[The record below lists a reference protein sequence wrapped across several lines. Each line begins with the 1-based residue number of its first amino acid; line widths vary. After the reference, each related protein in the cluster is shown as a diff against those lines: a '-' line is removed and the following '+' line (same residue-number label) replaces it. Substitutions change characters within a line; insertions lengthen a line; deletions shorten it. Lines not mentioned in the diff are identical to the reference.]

1 MQELFQSQAKE
12 QQLQDQISQ
21 EQMKQMKG
29 DYHSELSNLQAK
41 QKSETQNYMT
51 IIENQ
56 KAKMLAQNEEWT
68 TREAE
73 LRKQVESLTESKT
86 NLEAL
91 EKMNKAKVELLQNE
105 L

>member
-1 MQELFQSQAKE
+1 
-12 QQLQDQISQ
+12 
-21 EQMKQMKG
+21 MKG

-41 QKSETQNYMT
+41 QKSETQNYMA

-56 KAKMLAQNEEWT
+56 KAKRLAQNEEWT

-73 LRKQVESLTESKT
+73 LKKQVESLTESKT